1 MIIGTRG
8 SRLAVTQTNIV
19 TERLN
24 NAFPDLGT
32 EVKIISTTGDKVR
45 DRPLSALGGFGAF
58 VKELDD
64 RIISG
69 EIDASVNSLKDMPV
83 VPTEG
88 TKIAAVLAR
97 GPVEDV
103 MISSVPLGELREG
116 AVVGTSSVR
125 RKALLLNI
133 RPDLEIREL
142 RGNVTTRLSKLKEG
156 KYEAI
161 VLARAGLER
170 LNIECEAH
178 VLDPAVFV
186 PAVGQGAIAISCAET
201 SRYSEQ
207 LSSLNDTGTRLCVE
221 AERYVLAGLGG
232 GCSVPIGIWA
242 VKELDTLRMHGIVL
256 REDGSMAF
264 RLDRNLDIED
274 IREGLDHYV
283 KEMKNGWDGLL

>member
-8 SRLAVTQTNIV
+8 SRLAVSQTNIV

-24 NAFPDLGT
+24 KAFPSLET
-32 EVKIISTTGDKVR
+32 EVRMIATTGDKVR

-88 TKIAAVLAR
+88 TRIAAILAR

-103 MISSVPLGELREG
+103 IVSSVPLDEIRQG

-125 RKALLLNI
+125 RKAMLLNL
-133 RPDLEIREL
+133 RPDLEIKDL
-142 RGNVTTRLSKLKEG
+142 RGNVQTRLSKLKEG
-156 KYEAI
+156 RFEAI
-161 VLARAGLER
+161 VLAKAGLER
-170 LNIECEAH
+170 LNIDCDAH
-178 VLDPAVFV
+178 ILDPGVFV
-186 PAVGQGAIAISCAET
+186 PAVGQGAIAVSCAANSVFHE
-201 SRYSEQ
+201 R
-207 LSSLNDTGTRLCVE
+207 LARLNDTETRLCVE
-221 AERYVLAGLGG
+221 AERYVLSGLGG

-242 VKELDTLRMHGIVL
+242 VKELDTLRVRGIVL
-256 REDGSMAF
+256 REDGSKAF
-264 RLDRNLDIED
+264 RIDRHLDTEHL
-274 IREGLDHYV
+274 REGLDLYV
-283 KEMKNGWDGLL
+283 KEMEKGCEGLL